1 MNTFFPT
8 GGGGG
13 GGVSSDFG
21 NGLFGDG
28 SSGAATIVGTVTL
41 TEEKHYTNL
50 TISTG
55 ANLKVGGFRVFVSG
69 LLTIDSGGSI
79 NDDGNSSTSQA
90 GGVLLGARGYLS
102 ATSGQ
107 GGNGVVATTASFS
120 NGGAGSAA
128 SSNSKNNLDAFP
140 VGGAGGASSTNTG
153 GLAGTCTQVTTI
165 QKWSGRVFDGRWT
178 GGGFGGGSGGGG
190 GATRIYTHTSGT
202 WYSGGGGSGG
212 GIVWV
217 AAKTVANSGRISAD
231 GGKGGNAQLAVGDG
245 NCGGGGG
252 GGGGLATLITKSQV
266 YGTVTALGG
275 IGGLPANS
283 SGGTGTA
290 LSGVNGAVGNSNVVV
305 LS

>member
-28 SSGAATIVGTVTL
+28 SSGAATIVGTVAL
-41 TEEKHYTNL
+41 SDEKHYTNL

-55 ANLKVGGFRVFVSG
+55 ANLKVAGNRVFVSG

-90 GGVLLGARGYLS
+90 GGLLLGSRGYLV
-102 ATSGQ
+102 ATAAQ

-120 NGGAGSAA
+120 NGGNGSNSAN
-128 SSNSKNNLDAFP
+128 SSKNNFDAFP
-140 VGGAGGASSTNTG
+140 NGGVGGNSSTNTG
-153 GLAGTCTQVTTI
+153 GNAGITGAMTPI
-165 QKWSGRVFDGRWT
+165 QKWAGHVWT
-178 GGGFGGGSGGGG
+178 ARHVAGGYGGGAGGGG

-202 WYSGGGGSGG
+202 WYSGGGGGGG

-252 GGGGLATLITKSQV
+252 GGGGLACLITKSQV

-283 SGGTGTA
+283 VGGTGVA
-290 LSGVNGAVGNSNVVV
+290 LNGANGSAGNSNVVV